1 MNNQDRNPEQLATA
15 VLKAM
20 LGMFPTMAAVDK
32 DLSVMYSN
40 EMAAAIAL
48 NDRIGLKEIED
59 GIKYLRSGKY
69 TSTYAP
75 SIPQFISM
83 CKVNMS
89 AVKYLPP
96 SKPIQRTEQEAKEL
110 HDKGNEALAKI
121 KDILK

>member
-1 MNNQDRNPEQLATA
+1 
-15 VLKAM
+15 M
-20 LGMFPTMAAVDK
+20 LGMFPTMAAVNK

-48 NDRIGLKEIED
+48 NNKIGLKEIED
-59 GIKYLRSGKY
+59 GIKYLRSGEY

-75 SIPQFISM
+75 SIPQFMSM
-83 CKVNMS
+83 CKANIS
-89 AVKYLPP
+89 TVKYLPP

-110 HDKGNEALAKI
+110 HDKGNAALAKI